1 MECSVNCVDRHAA
14 ANPDKVALIWEKDE
28 PGQDVKVTYSQLL
41 QMVSRI
47 ANVFKSRGIGR
58 YDHYLNFPDYCFF
71 GEKLLWRSEMAPKF
85 YL

>member
-1 MECSVNCVDRHAA
+1 MKCSVNCVDRHAA

-58 YDHYLNFPDYCFF
+58 YGH
-71 GEKLLWRSEMAPKF
+71 
-85 YL
+85 